1 MTVDLEGSTYPSD
14 GFGGSV
20 QITDPEQVAQIT
32 ALHQAIVAARSRED
46 SIYDD
51 SFYISLSYTLSNGQ
65 SIRRYYHGVPLY
77 RAEQGME
84 GTVTWALDQ
93 LVSDRSF
100 VRAGYGLDQSADW
113 SLTEAY
119 VYDLWDIQTQSPRVC
134 LPLRR
139 PGGAAVAGRA
149 DRFRRGHH
157 RHPLP
162 F

>member
-77 RAEQGME
+77 RAEQG
-84 GTVTWALDQ
+84 W
-93 LVSDRSF
+93 
-100 VRAGYGLDQSADW
+100 RAPSHGLWISW
-113 SLTEAY
+113 SLTGASSGPAM
-119 VYDLWDIQTQSPRVC
+119 DLTSPRT
-134 LPLRR
+134 
-139 PGGAAVAGRA
+139 GA
-149 DRFRRGHH
+149 
-157 RHPLP
+157 
-162 F
+162 